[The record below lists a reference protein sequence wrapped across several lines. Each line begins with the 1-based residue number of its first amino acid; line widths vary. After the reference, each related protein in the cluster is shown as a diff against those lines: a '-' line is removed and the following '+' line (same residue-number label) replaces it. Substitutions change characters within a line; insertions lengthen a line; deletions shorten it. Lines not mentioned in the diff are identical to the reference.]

1 MSVNSSSLAGLSLLP
16 LHLSS
21 NFSLDSVYKCFNFR
35 MSIFILSFSTTYI
48 LLLPLLFLVL
58 YLGYQ
63 QWKKQ
68 HSSSSYC
75 ESITYHSIAMQ
86 LNEVLGI
93 ILFIC
98 GHYNKL
104 AEMMPAGLCVWSL
117 TSLGQALFQL
127 LTCVIRYL
135 AVVHPI
141 TYMGLRRNISIGC
154 VWVLS
159 IVWMAYNYL
168 SKYVLQFI
176 LYTSLMVLSLIVVCF
191 CSISVLYALKQPG
204 PGEVGGTRKC
214 VDQSKQ
220 SAFHSIVAIMG
231 VQLFSFGAYLTVN
244 VMYSYAAFVDLCT
257 VLLFMMWFSL
267 PSRLV
272 LPLLF
277 LQWAGKLQSNKHT
290 GYGWDFY
297 YTSEHCT
304 INSQINAE
312 FK

>member
-1 MSVNSSSLAGLSLLP
+1 MLST
-16 LHLSS
+16 
-21 NFSLDSVYKCFNFR
+21 
-35 MSIFILSFSTTYI
+35 FSTTYI
-48 LLLPLLFLVL
+48 LFLPLFIHVL
-58 YLGYQ
+58 CLGYQ

-68 HSSSSYC
+68 RSSSTFC
-75 ESITYHSIAMQ
+75 DTITYHSIAMQ

-98 GHYNKL
+98 GHYIKFP
-104 AEMMPAGLCVWSL
+104 EMMPVGLCVWSL

-141 TYMGLRRNISIGC
+141 TYMGLRRADRVWIRNFNIGC

-159 IVWMAYNYL
+159 FVWMAYNYL
-168 SKYVLQFI
+168 SKYKLRFVL
-176 LYTSLMVLSLIVVCF
+176 YSSLMVLSLIVVCC
-191 CSISVLYALKQPG
+191 CSFSVLYALKRPG
-204 PGEVGGTRKC
+204 PGEVGGTRKH

-220 SAFHSIVAIMG
+220 SAFHSIAAIMG

-244 VMYSYAAFVDLCT
+244 VMYSYSAPADVCT

-277 LQWAGKLQSNKHT
+277 LHRAGKLQFNKHT
-290 GYGWDFY
+290 GSG
-297 YTSEHCT
+297 
-304 INSQINAE
+304 
-312 FK
+312 